1 MPEISKE
8 IIINA
13 PAETVFEFLLGLENY
28 PSRFPT
34 VKEAAPMEEGQ
45 LKLGSRFRTLNQ
57 SKGRQF
63 EIVFEVSRFENNRV
77 FGTTSV
83 SGSQP
88 FEEIYRLEEAE
99 GGTKVTLSASGEMPG
114 LMKLLSGRFKKL
126 LKKQV
131 GNDLERLKDLLET
144 DE

>member
-8 IIINA
+8 IIIDA
-13 PAETVFEFLLGLENY
+13 PAETVFEFLLSLENY

-34 VKEAAPMEEGQ
+34 VKEVTSMDEGQ
-45 LKLGSRFRTLNQ
+45 LNIGSQFRTLNQ

-63 EIVFEVSRFENNRV
+63 EIVYEVSRFEINKV
-77 FGTTSV
+77 FGTASV
-83 SGSQP
+83 SGSQA
-88 FEEIYRLEEAE
+88 FEEIYRLEELE
-99 GGTKVTLSASGEMPG
+99 DGTKVTLSANGEMPG